1 MDTPVRRTGN
11 SQLGQARPWLCVPF
25 MMFSATLF
33 PLPAL
38 ANSQQV
44 PWECSNYSGEAQTR
58 CLNGFIEQ
66 QREQINKLEGQ
77 LQAQQE
83 TVGQLKG
90 QVDQQAAAT
99 AALQRQLSQRRQISA
114 QVFLQQRQLSLSH
127 TPIAMSTPRSDWG
140 SISAGHGSTAHTI
153 MGMVVIFGARA
164 IMATAAT
171 ANT

>member
-99 AALQRQLSQRRQISA
+99 AALQRQLSQLPTTAVVPVPYTYSYVYPPVGLGIYFGRPWIYGPYYYGYGRH
-114 QVFLQQRQLSLSH
+114 FWG
-127 TPIAMSTPRSDWG
+127 PRYH
-140 SISAGHGSTAHTI
+140 GHRGHH
-153 MGMVVIFGARA
+153 
-164 IMATAAT
+164 
-171 ANT
+171 